1 MLLNCNIQCIS
12 DDRST
17 VYGLTPVS
25 AIVFIKISRGNFP
38 RQGPATGA
46 LPMRLRSTPVN
57 SSKTECPD
65 SNVTYV
71 HCTYIHTYLP
81 TYLPTYLHTCM
92 HTCTHAY
99 MHAYIYAY
107 IHAYILYCYLPKG
120 LFRNNDYITLFITNC
135 NT

>member
-71 HCTYIHTYLP
+71 HCTYIHTYIPTYLP
-81 TYLPTYLHTCM
+81 TYLPTYM
-92 HTCTHAY
+92 HAY
-99 MHAYIYAY
+99 MHTC
-107 IHAYILYCYLPKG
+107 IHACIHICIHTCIHTLLLPPQG
-120 LFRNNDYITLFITNC
+120 AFQE
-135 NT
+135 